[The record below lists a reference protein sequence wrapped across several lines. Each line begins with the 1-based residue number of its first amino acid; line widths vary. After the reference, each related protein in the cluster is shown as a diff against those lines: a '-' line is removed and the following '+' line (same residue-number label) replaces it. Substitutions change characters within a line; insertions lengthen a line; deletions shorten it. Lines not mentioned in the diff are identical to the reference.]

1 MAAHHR
7 RAIRFHTDKNKK
19 ALPKIPQKNKKA
31 VSGRFGF
38 RVMFY
43 LYILGHFGQVVFY
56 RDYYNYSSVF
66 VSDLCLF
73 YVFLITPLLTIH
85 LVKPW
90 SIWSTVWSI
99 FALALPVCL

>member
-1 MAAHHR
+1 MEGVGGYRAAHHR
-7 RAIRFHTDKNKK
+7 RAIRFHTD
-19 ALPKIPQKNKKA
+19 KNKKA

-73 YVFLITPLLTIH
+73 YVFLITPPLTIH
-85 LVKPW
+85 LVKLW